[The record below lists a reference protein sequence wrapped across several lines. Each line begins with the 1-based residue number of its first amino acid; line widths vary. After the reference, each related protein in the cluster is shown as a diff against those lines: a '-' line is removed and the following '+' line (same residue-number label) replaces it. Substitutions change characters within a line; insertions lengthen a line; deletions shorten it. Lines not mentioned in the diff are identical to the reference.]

1 MPASTFFALVLHWTL
16 VIGHWSF
23 RGSRPLLLACV
34 LATTASLVPDAR
46 AGLFSAKPPIPAS
59 YNVLWDSP
67 SPDAW
72 ESMPLSGRL
81 GAGANVWVQDG
92 SLWLYLAHNAAYDE
106 DGRLLK
112 LGCLRLT
119 PADGLLAAPA
129 SFRQE
134 LDLASGAIHID
145 AAAKDGRTLRLKLW
159 FAGENL
165 VVESTTKTAA
175 AFTVQFGTWRDVTRE
190 GMFIDMGKRQH
201 TVRADRVEPRDQA
214 LLWFHRNADYPSNL
228 DAEIAKQ
235 PFAVGQ
241 VTDSTKNNLFGG
253 ALVCDRPL
261 TSGAQ
266 ENVQWQKWTGRAWT
280 LNAAPAKSHTF
291 AVALRAAQNADPET
305 WLAEA
310 RALLARPALRAAA
323 RDEQKRWN
331 EFWSRSHVV
340 INPAAAAADAPTDKP
355 WLVGRNYQLF
365 RYMLACNRGGKFP
378 LLFNGG
384 IFTTDNFNKIGKAVS
399 ATVTGE
405 IKRDAGGPSTPDNR
419 HWMFCGFMA
428 QNQRWL
434 GWPTILAGDTDLLEP
449 SNAFYRM
456 HAVSAAARARGLGA
470 EGVVYPEPVQVW
482 GLSWWATPTGQ
493 CGAPHLRY
501 AFAMML
507 ENAWMALH
515 GHTTLGKDI
524 SADIAW
530 IKDSVRFFDSY
541 YRKETKRLTGSELGP
556 DGKLRIYP
564 ANAIE
569 LLIGAENPIEVIAA
583 LRRLTDAL
591 TKLEPCLVSPSE
603 KTYFAHLL
611 SILPELP
618 VGEKNGVQV
627 LLPAKSYQKYYNT
640 WELPEL
646 YAAWPYRLHAVTR
659 AGSTAIAQATW
670 DNLPPNRAEKV
681 TRDYSWMPVVVN
693 MAALGNTPEAARRVV
708 EKLSNTAAPQARFP
722 AFFGPGHDWVPD
734 HNWGG
739 SGMVGLQEMLLAA
752 DPYGDGKIHL
762 FPAWPK
768 EWDVDFKLHAPRQTV
783 VEARVKNGRLVS
795 LKVTPESRRKD
806 VVIPAGF
813 GH

>member
-1 MPASTFFALVLHWTL
+1 MTPKNFLLTLALAV
-16 VIGHWSF
+16 S
-23 RGSRPLLLACV
+23 
-34 LATTASLVPDAR
+34 ASLCSVAH

-59 YNVLWDSP
+59 YNVVWDSP

-119 PADGLLAAPA
+119 PSDGLLSAPA
-129 SFRQE
+129 AFRQE
-134 LDLASGAIHID
+134 LDLTSGAILID
-145 AAAKDGRTLRLKLW
+145 ATAKDGRTLRLKLW

-165 VVESTTKTAA
+165 VIESATKSATAY
-175 AFTVQFGTWRDVTRE
+175 TVQFGTWRDITRD
-190 GMFIDMGKRQH
+190 GLCIDMGKRQH
-201 TVRADRVEPRDQA
+201 TLRADRVEPREQA
-214 LLWFHRNADYPSNL
+214 LVWFHRNADHPTSL
-228 DAEIAKQ
+228 DTELAKQ
-235 PFAVGQ
+235 PFAKGHL
-241 VTDSTKNNLFGG
+241 TNPAENNLFGG

-261 TSGAQ
+261 AAGPV
-266 ENVQWQKWTGRAWT
+266 EPVQWQKWTGRAWT
-280 LNAAPAKSHTF
+280 FTAAPAKSHTF
-291 AVALRAAQNADPET
+291 VAALRAAQNAQPDT

-310 RALLARPALRAAA
+310 RALLARPVLRAAA
-323 RDEQKRWN
+323 RDEQKRWD
-331 EFWSRSHVV
+331 EFWSRSHIV
-340 INPAAAAADAPTDKP
+340 INSTATPGTTTPSDKP

-365 RYMLACNRGGKFP
+365 RYMLASNRGGKLP

-384 IFTTDNFNKIGKAVS
+384 IFTTDNFNKIPKAVS

-405 IKRDAGGPSTPDNR
+405 INRDAGGPSTPDNR
-419 HWMFCGFMA
+419 HWMFCSFMA

-434 GWPTILAGDTDLLEP
+434 GWPAILAGDTDLLEP
-449 SNAFYRM
+449 SSALYRM
-456 HAVSAAARARGLGA
+456 HAGSAAARARGLGA
-470 EGVVYPEPVQVW
+470 EGVVYPEPLTVW
-482 GLSWWATPTGQ
+482 GLTWWAIPTGQ

-524 SADIAW
+524 SADIGW

-556 DGKLRIYP
+556 DGKLRLFP
-564 ANAIE
+564 ANSIE
-569 LLIGAENPIEVIAA
+569 LLIGAENPIEVVAA

-591 TKLEPCLVSPSE
+591 TKLEPTLVSTAE
-603 KTYFAHLL
+603 KTYFANLL
-611 SILPELP
+611 TLLPELP
-618 VGEKNGVQV
+618 VGEKNGLQV
-627 LLPAKSYQKYYNT
+627 LLPAKSYEKFYNK

-646 YAAWPYRLHAVTR
+646 YAAWPYRLHSVTR
-659 AGSTAIAQATW
+659 PGTAAIAQTTW
-670 DNLPPNRAEKV
+670 DNLPRDRADKV

-693 MAALGNTPEAARRVV
+693 MAALGNTPEAARRVID
-708 EKLSNTAAPQARFP
+708 KLSNTEAPQARFP

-752 DPYGDGKIHL
+752 APYHDGKIYL
-762 FPAWPK
+762 LPAWPK
-768 EWDVDFKLHAPRQTV
+768 DWDVDFKLHAPQQTV

-806 VVIPAGF
+806 LVIPDTLTP
-813 GH
+813 